1 MQTCM
6 RSTTALI
13 VFALAAPA
21 YASEPCEPA
30 IGAFEL
36 IAPRAGETGVP
47 RNVSVSARSGAGTIG
62 FGTAVAVVPDG
73 AFVFFDTVTSTSIPA
88 RAIVTGGRSGSY
100 IELRPGVVLAA
111 HRRYELRRSDQSMV
125 LSFTTGADEDL
136 EPPPAPSISRVEGTD
151 VVATGGCE
159 QPAVEIEIGAQGQ
172 GGARTLFG
180 FQRNSLPINDA
191 FVADLGAG
199 PAPLTQ
205 FIVGEADAQV
215 DGEVVAIDLAG
226 NRSPPT
232 AFSTETPPRGCKC
245 VSTARSP
252 GWAIVLVLG
261 LVVARR
267 RRCGA

>member
-6 RSTTALI
+6 RSTAALI
-13 VFALAAPA
+13 LFALAAPA

-36 IAPRAGETGVP
+36 IAPRADETDVP
-47 RNVSVSARSGAGTIG
+47 RNVSVSARSGAGTVG
-62 FGTAVAVVPDG
+62 FGSAFAVVPDG
-73 AFVFFDTVTSTSIPA
+73 AFVFFDTVTRTSVPA

-100 IELRPGVVLAA
+100 VELRPGVVLAA

-151 VVATGGCE
+151 VIATGGCE
-159 QPAVEIEIGAQGQ
+159 QPAIEIETGAQGP

-180 FQRNSLPINDA
+180 VQRNSLRINDG

-199 PAPLTQ
+199 PAPRTQ
-205 FIVGEADAQV
+205 FIIGEADAQV

-226 NRSPPT
+226 NRSSPT
-232 AFSTETPPRGCKC
+232 AFSTVTPTRGCMC
-245 VSTARSP
+245 ISTSRSP
-252 GWAIVLVLG
+252 GWVIVLVLG
-261 LVVARR
+261 LALARR
-267 RRCGA
+267 R